1 MNLLQGVLE
10 GASDASG
17 VFRVDDQ
24 VPWPLSMNLPHPAGQ
39 RLVMGIRPE
48 HVRLQT
54 AAGPGMVQARVYVT
68 EPAGNENLVV
78 VKLGQQ
84 SLTARV
90 SADTGLGYDQEV
102 WISAAPARLHFFD
115 QASGQRI

>member
-1 MNLLQGVLE
+1 VLDT
-10 GASDASG
+10 GG
-17 VFRVDDQ
+17 VFVTEDQ
-24 VPWPLSMNLPHPAGQ
+24 VQWPLQIEVPRSGQ
-39 RLVMGIRPE
+39 VVLGVRPE

-54 AAGPGMVQARVYVT
+54 EPAPGMVSGRVYVT

-78 VKLGQQ
+78 VKLGKQA
-84 SLTARV
+84 LTARV

-115 QASGQRI
+115 QASGHRI